1 MELATLNKKMKIN
14 TDGPI
19 VKSLDE
25 TLKSLNVC
33 RQGYHGKSFV
43 GNHVNKMLKVNTL
56 IVLLIFYLYGFRL

>member
-33 RQGYHGKSFV
+33 RQAYHGNIISFCR
-43 GNHVNKMLKVNTL
+43 KPCE
-56 IVLLIFYLYGFRL
+56 